1 MPVSPNTLQA
11 VFELYDDYTASM
23 KKIIESQKEFEGR
36 QKRADQSAVNFQSTL
51 GKTEGKASSAAA
63 GINQLVSKLAKIVT
77 VTDLTKKGWDLMWE
91 SINTSAMQ
99 KMQETTFG
107 ALLNNRT
114 AGSAVYNWAGGSGKG
129 NDQFPD
135 LFPQRRRAGADG
147 KDDRTALRQRPD
159 TGGGGCG
166 VRSQGNSF
174 GRHDVDAQPV

>member
-36 QKRADQSAVNFQSTL
+36 QKQADQAAVNFQSTL

-77 VTDLTKKGWDLMWE
+77 VTALAKKGWDLMWE

-99 KMQETTFG
+99 KM
-107 ALLNNRT
+107 
-114 AGSAVYNWAGGSGKG
+114 
-129 NDQFPD
+129 
-135 LFPQRRRAGADG
+135 
-147 KDDRTALRQRPD
+147 
-159 TGGGGCG
+159 
-166 VRSQGNSF
+166 
-174 GRHDVDAQPV
+174 